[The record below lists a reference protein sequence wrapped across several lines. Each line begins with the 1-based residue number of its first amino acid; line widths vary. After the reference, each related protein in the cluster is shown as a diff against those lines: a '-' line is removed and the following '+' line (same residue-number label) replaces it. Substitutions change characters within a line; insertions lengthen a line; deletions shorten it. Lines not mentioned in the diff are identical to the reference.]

1 MPFQFTCSFQEA
13 AHSLMPFQF
22 TCSFQE
28 AEMVWCHFTSAIAS
42 RKESTPWCRSSLD
55 VVYWNHFIYSM
66 WCPCGGAL
74 STQKLKT
81 FCWESRAI
89 KGSFFNA
96 GVAQNIASCASPT
109 ARNSVFLISA
119 LPVHSDSFLPNLLW
133 KMLVLG
139 QNRWI
144 DIIVFLSVYTV
155 NQIRLVILWTVF
167 ELY

>member
-1 MPFQFTCSFQEA
+1 MQFPGNRDVLMPFHFSHSFQEGKHSLIPFQFRCCFLEPLYLQ
-13 AHSLMPFQF
+13 HVVSLK
-22 TCSFQE
+22 
-28 AEMVWCHFTSAIAS
+28 W
-42 RKESTPWCRSSLD
+42 LG
-55 VVYWNHFIYSM
+55 
-66 WCPCGGAL
+66 GGAL

-96 GVAQNIASCASPT
+96 GVAQNIALCASPT

-144 DIIVFLSVYTV
+144 DIIVFLSVVTV